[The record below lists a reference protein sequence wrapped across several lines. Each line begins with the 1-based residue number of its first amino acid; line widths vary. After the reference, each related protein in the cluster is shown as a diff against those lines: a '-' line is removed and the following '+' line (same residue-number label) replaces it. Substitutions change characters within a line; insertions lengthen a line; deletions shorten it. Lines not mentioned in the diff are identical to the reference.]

1 MRVVCDLAGGLN
13 LRNGTV
19 LVYGVNDVADDVWGE
34 WVGRYADTHLV
45 TARVVYALP
54 PEPEPAE
61 LPQEDKPPATPP
73 AETET
78 VAADPAADPP
88 PEPEHPA
95 EPPAQPEE
103 TAHE

>member
-45 TARVVYALP
+45 TDRVVYALP

-78 VAADPAADPP
+78 AAADPAADPP
-88 PEPEHPA
+88 PEPEAA
-95 EPPAQPEE
+95 ELPAQPEE
-103 TAHE
+103 TTHE